1 MAHLYGRTVTR
12 QELEKHVGHLS
23 QVAGVRMMELQ
34 DGAEKG
40 VRVADVRS
48 GSGLRFQ
55 VSLDRGMDISAAEYK
70 DISLAWRSPAG
81 DVHPGYYD
89 PKGMGWL
96 RSFPGGLMTGCGM
109 THAGAPCVDQGE
121 ELGIHGRLSNT
132 PATNV
137 RSSTEWV
144 GDSCRFTVGGDI
156 REGALFRDNLLLQ
169 RAIEVELGGATITF
183 RDTVINEGVKTSPLM
198 MLYHINL
205 GWPMIDG
212 GARLLLNAKSSSA
225 RDAEASKGFQEA
237 RILSGPVAG
246 YKEQVFYHDLVTDE
260 SGFST
265 ALLVNDKIQL
275 GLFVQF
281 RKKELD
287 RFVQWK
293 MVGEKEYV
301 LGLEPANC
309 QVGGRAKERELGTL
323 QHLEPGE
330 RRDFLL
336 HIGILDGAKALEQ
349 FIQEKKLQ

>member
-1 MAHLYGRTVTR
+1 MPDLFGQSLSRR
-12 QELEKHVGHLS
+12 ELEKRIGHLS

-34 DGAEKG
+34 DGVEKG

-70 DISLAWRSPAG
+70 GLSLAWRSPTG
-81 DVHPGYYD
+81 DVHPSHYD
-89 PKGMGWL
+89 PKGLGWL
-96 RSFPGGLMTGCGM
+96 RSFPGGLMTGCGL

-132 PATNV
+132 PATSV
-137 RSSTEWV
+137 RSSTEWI

-169 RAIEVELGGATITF
+169 RNIEVELGRSTITF
-183 RDTVINEGVKTSPLM
+183 RDTVMNEGVKTSPLM

-205 GWPMIDG
+205 GWPMIDA
-212 GARLLLNAKSSSA
+212 GARLLLNANTSTP

-237 RILSGPVAG
+237 RVLSGPIAG
-246 YKEQVFYHDLVTDE
+246 YKEQVFYHELVADE
-260 SGFST
+260 KGFAT
-265 ALLVNDKIQL
+265 ALLINKKIQL
-275 GLFVQF
+275 GLYVQY
-281 RKKELD
+281 RQKELN

-301 LGLEPANC
+301 FGLEPSNC

-336 HIGILDGAKALEQ
+336 HIGILDGAEALDQ
-349 FIQEKKLQ
+349 FIKEKKLQ

>member
-1 MAHLYGRTVTR
+1 MTNLFGRPVSR
-12 QELEKHVGHLS
+12 QELEKHVGNLS
-23 QVAGVRMMELQ
+23 QVAGVRMVELQ
-34 DGAEKG
+34 DGVEHG
-40 VRVADVRS
+40 VRAADVRT

-55 VSLDRGMDISAAEYK
+55 ISLDRGMDISAAEYK
-70 DISLAWRSPAG
+70 GISLAWRSPAG
-81 DVHPGYYD
+81 DVHPSHYD
-89 PKGMGWL
+89 PRGMGWL
-96 RSFPGGLMTGCGM
+96 RSFPGGLMTGCGL
-109 THAGAPCVDQGE
+109 THAGAPCIDQGE
-121 ELGIHGRLSNT
+121 ELGLHGRLSNT

-137 RSSTEWV
+137 RSSAEWV
-144 GDSCRFTVGGDI
+144 GDTCRFAVGGEI

-169 RAIEVELGGATITF
+169 RAIEVTLGGSTITY

-205 GWPMIDG
+205 GWPMIDED
-212 GARLLLNAKSSSA
+212 ARLLLNAKSSTP

-237 RILSGPVAG
+237 RILSGPIAG
-246 YKEQVFYHDLVTDE
+246 YKEQVFYHDLIADE
-260 SGFST
+260 KGYAT
-265 ALLVNDKIQL
+265 ALLVNNKIQL

-281 RKKELD
+281 RQKELD

-309 QVGGRAKERELGTL
+309 QVSGRAKERERGSL

-336 HIGILDGAKALEQ
+336 HIGILDGASALEQ
-349 FIQEKKLQ
+349 FIHEKKLQ

>member
-1 MAHLYGRTVTR
+1 MANLLGRSLTR
-12 QELEKHVGHLS
+12 LELEKQVGHLS
-23 QVAGVRMMELQ
+23 QVAGVRMVELQ
-34 DGAEKG
+34 DGVEKG
-40 VRVADVRS
+40 VRVADVRT

-55 VSLDRGMDISAAEYK
+55 VSLDRGMDISAAEYRG
-70 DISLAWRSPAG
+70 ISLAWRSPAG
-81 DVHPGYYD
+81 DVHPSRYD
-89 PKGMGWL
+89 PRGMGWL
-96 RSFPGGLMTGCGM
+96 RSFPGGLMTGCGL

-121 ELGIHGRLSNT
+121 ELGLHGRLSNT

-144 GDSCRFTVGGDI
+144 GDTCRFTVGGEI
-156 REGALFRDNLLLQ
+156 REGAIFRDNLLLQ
-169 RAIEVELGGATITF
+169 RAIEVELGGSTITY

-205 GWPMIDG
+205 GWPMIDE
-212 GARLLLNAKSSSA
+212 GARLFLNAKSSTP

-237 RILSGPVAG
+237 RILSGPIAG
-246 YKEQVFYHDLVTDE
+246 YKEQVFYHDLIADE
-260 SGFST
+260 KGYAT
-265 ALLVNDKIQL
+265 ALLVNNKIQL

-281 RKKELD
+281 RQKELD
-287 RFVQWK
+287 RFIQWK

-309 QVGGRAKERELGTL
+309 QVSGRAKERERGSL

-330 RRDFLL
+330 RRDFLV
-336 HIGILDGAKALEQ
+336 HIGILDGAESVEQ

>member
-1 MAHLYGRTVTR
+1 
-12 QELEKHVGHLS
+12 
-23 QVAGVRMMELQ
+23 
-34 DGAEKG
+34 
-40 VRVADVRS
+40 
-48 GSGLRFQ
+48 
-55 VSLDRGMDISAAEYK
+55 MDISAAEYK
-70 DISLAWRSPAG
+70 GMSIAWRSPAG
-81 DVHPGYYD
+81 DVHPSYYD

-96 RSFPGGLMTGCGM
+96 KSFPGGLMTGCGM

-137 RSSTEWV
+137 QSSTEWV
-144 GDSCRFTVGGDI
+144 GDSCRFTVGGEI

-169 RAIEVELGGATITF
+169 RSIEVELGGSTITF

-205 GWPMIDG
+205 GWPMIDE
-212 GARLLLNAKSSSA
+212 GAKLLLNAKSSMP

-237 RILSGPVAG
+237 RDLSGPVAG
-246 YKEQVFYHDLVTDE
+246 YKEQVFYHDLVADE
-260 SGFST
+260 KGFAT
-265 ALLVNDKIQL
+265 ALLVNNKIQL

-301 LGLEPANC
+301 FGLEPANC

>member
-12 QELEKHVGHLS
+12 RELEKHVGHLS

-156 REGALFRDNLLLQ
+156 REGALFRDNMLLQ

-205 GWPMIDG
+205 GWPMIDE
-212 GARLLLNAKSSSA
+212 GARLLLNAKSSSP

-246 YKEQVFYHDLVTDE
+246 YKEQVFYHDLVTDA

-281 RKKELD
+281 RKKELG